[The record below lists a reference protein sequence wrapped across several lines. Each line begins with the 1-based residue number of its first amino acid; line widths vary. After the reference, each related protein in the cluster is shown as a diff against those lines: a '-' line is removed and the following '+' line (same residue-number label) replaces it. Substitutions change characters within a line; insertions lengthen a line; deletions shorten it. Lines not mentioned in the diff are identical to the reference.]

1 MASQQRLDTV
11 VLKEAFEHME
21 LSCRKKKECFFDQ
34 FQARWQFCHS
44 EYISS
49 DYMGSLRA
57 FRHFLTVWEKKK
69 LMWRVKL
76 PCKVSPSDLAVRW
89 WGPGAGSAP
98 DVALGNTAAHNLANS
113 LLAGERSGG
122 THCQYLQ
129 HTIRMYSGQGLG
141 SIFIICSLNE
151 ICELAPKFE
160 LC

>member
-1 MASQQRLDTV
+1 
-11 VLKEAFEHME
+11 
-21 LSCRKKKECFFDQ
+21 
-34 FQARWQFCHS
+34 
-44 EYISS
+44 
-49 DYMGSLRA
+49 
-57 FRHFLTVWEKKK
+57 
-69 LMWRVKL
+69 MWRVKL

-160 LC
+160 LCQRDIASWHEGDMNNEGSEVLLKEVIKVELVIRVGEQLCIVGA